1 MACPRYVATNA
12 PTMSRIVVSMKP
24 RGSLSPGGDELSDDA
39 RNKADKDDLKNVHV
53 LILPDRV
60 QELSLLLHDVA
71 V

>member
-1 MACPRYVATNA
+1 VG
-12 PTMSRIVVSMKP
+12 MKP

-60 QELSLLLHDVA
+60 QEFSLLLLHDVA